1 MVYGHVHIWQIQV
14 YTLLPHPLHST
25 PINSNPLDSNDV
37 EVHWKWVTN
46 GDKSVLSDKEKHSHH
61 LHSFGSISLVAD
73 KKSTLLRGIS
83 Y

>member
-1 MVYGHVHIWQIQV
+1 
-14 YTLLPHPLHST
+14 
-25 PINSNPLDSNDV
+25 
-37 EVHWKWVTN
+37 VTN

-83 Y
+83 F